1 MVDAQTQR
9 TQRHSVSNAV
19 IKKGIRFSLDAFSD
33 SSKIVYVHGRFVQP
47 DEGYIRF
54 PHLPNQIFPNN
65 VETTGNSE
73 RIRNQNGHKTA
84 PQVCH
89 EERER
94 EETWNR
100 RRIYCGRN
108 G

>member
-1 MVDAQTQR
+1 M
-9 TQRHSVSNAV
+9 
-19 IKKGIRFSLDAFSD
+19 KKGIRFSLDAFSD

-47 DEGYIRF
+47 NEGYIRF

-73 RIRNQNGHKTA
+73 RIRNQNDHKMA

-89 EERER
+89 EEKGKGGNVEQKKDIWWAQRVKGVKE
-94 EETWNR
+94 
-100 RRIYCGRN
+100 GS
-108 G
+108 